1 MPTTSFWRQRLPFL
15 LAFLVLSGCGAQN
28 VNLVTGEDQRGAY
41 SWAQQVQLGGQ
52 ADQQIVAQYG
62 LTTNEGVAEYVDELG
77 DVVLANAYDAI
88 QRATASGEVQ
98 LDQAAFN
105 EIRQTPFT
113 FRVLDSPVVNAFALP
128 GGFIYVTRGLMAHL
142 DNEAQL
148 AMVLGHEIGHVLAQ
162 HSSRQAFKAQLGQ
175 LGVVGAAIGGAVLGG
190 GDLAQGIMQ
199 YGSQGAQ
206 LLFLKYGRDAEREAD
221 RAGVAYSEFSGYDAA
236 EAADFF
242 RSLGRIQ
249 ESGGGSLPNFLS
261 THPNPYE
268 REQEIPQL
276 AAQYDGTMV
285 NEAEYMQMIEGMVMG
300 ENPREGFVE
309 DGVFYHPDLAFRFT
323 VPRGWQ
329 VSNTRQAVLIGEP
342 GGKAVL
348 QFTLASQASAAQ
360 AAQELR
366 GQQGVSVT
374 GQENYSANGN
384 PAVLLEGQA
393 AQQNGAVSFLASF
406 IEYGGNVYEV
416 VGFSNQQ
423 NYRTYAPDF
432 NRTMR
437 SFQRLTESQYL
448 NRQPVRLDVVVVD
461 RAAPFSSFLRG
472 RPEVP
477 GLTSEGLAI
486 VNQVGLDETVPAGVR
501 LKLPR

>member
-1 MPTTSFWRQRLPFL
+1 MIFLSRWRQRLPFL
-15 LAFLVLSGCGAQN
+15 VVFLVLSGCGAQN
-28 VNLVTGEDQRGAY
+28 VNLVTGESQRGAY
-41 SWAQQVQLGGQ
+41 SWTQQVQLGGQ

-62 LTTNEGVAEYVDELG
+62 LTTNAGVADYVDELG
-77 DVVLANAYDAI
+77 NVVLSNAFDAI
-88 QRATASGEVQ
+88 ERAAASGEVQ
-98 LDQAAFN
+98 LDRAAFS

-128 GGFIYVTRGLMAHL
+128 GGYVYVTRGLMAHL

-148 AMVLGHEIGHVLAQ
+148 AMVLGHEIGHVVAQ

-190 GDLAQGIMQ
+190 GDLAQGILE

-221 RAGVAYSEFSGYDAA
+221 EAGVAYSEFSGYDAA
-236 EAADFF
+236 QAADFF

-249 ESGGGSLPNFLS
+249 EAGGGALPSFLS
-261 THPNPYE
+261 THPDPSE
-268 REQEIPQL
+268 REQTIPQL
-276 AAQYDGTMV
+276 ASLYEGTMV
-285 NEAEYMQMIEGMVMG
+285 NASEYLAEIEGMVLG

-309 DGVFYHPDLAFRFT
+309 NGVFYHPELAFRFT
-323 VPRGWQ
+323 VPNGWQ

-342 GGKAVL
+342 NGRAIL
-348 QFTLASQASAAQ
+348 QLSLASQSSAAQ

-366 GQQGVSVT
+366 GQQGISVT

-393 AQQNGAVSFLASF
+393 AQQTGSISFLASY
-406 IEYGGNVYEV
+406 IEYGGNVYEIL
-416 VGFSNQQ
+416 GYTNQQ
-423 NYRTYAPDF
+423 GYQTYAPEF
-432 NRTMR
+432 SRTMR
-437 SFQRLTESQYL
+437 SFQRLSDSQYL
-448 NRQPVRLDVVVVD
+448 NRQPVRLDVVTVN
-461 RAAPFSSFLRG
+461 RSAPFSSFLNG
-472 RPEVP
+472 RADVP
-477 GLTSEGLAI
+477 GLTPEGLAI
-486 VNQVGLDETVPAGVR
+486 LNQVGLSETIPSGTQ